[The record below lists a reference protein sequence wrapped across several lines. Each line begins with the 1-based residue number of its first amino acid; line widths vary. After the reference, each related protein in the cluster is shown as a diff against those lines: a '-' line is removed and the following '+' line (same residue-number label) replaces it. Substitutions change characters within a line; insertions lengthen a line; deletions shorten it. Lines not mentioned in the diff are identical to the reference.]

1 MSPFLR
7 QHDSRQDWVPRP
19 QNCRSCQVAKWPVEH
34 GAETA
39 GARSRGRI
47 SNVARGRKT
56 YSFHVP
62 GSTSSTAPT
71 PGSQAVTGLVS
82 ALQWYDEQA
91 RSNRL
96 SYQSLRLFAI
106 TLAAAIPVLTTS
118 GAPALATAIVGS
130 TIVVAEGTQ
139 QVFRFHDRYIGFRS
153 AWNALDRE
161 KRLYASRSGR
171 YANNSAPEQ
180 TLAERVDEVLA
191 EETARWATS
200 TARSREVNV

>member
-1 MSPFLR
+1 MIPGR
-7 QHDSRQDWVPRP
+7 TGYRARRTAARV
-19 QNCRSCQVAKWPVEH
+19 KWPNGQSNMGPKLPER
-34 GAETA
+34 GLEA
-39 GARSRGRI
+39 GSQTSLEVVRHTRFMS
-47 SNVARGRKT
+47 
-56 YSFHVP
+56 P